1 MRTSA
6 TAFGTPSVNAKLR
19 AVLADLRQRLQD
31 LYGDR
36 LVTLVLYGSQ
46 ARGDAE
52 PGSDID
58 VMVVLK
64 GAVQPC
70 LEVERSGGLLTEVSL
85 HFDELV
91 SCIFVNEQDFA
102 TRNTPL
108 LMNIR
113 REGVLVN

>member
-1 MRTSA
+1 
-6 TAFGTPSVNAKLR
+6 VR
-19 AVLADLRQRLQD
+19 AVLAELRGRLQN

-58 VMVVLK
+58 VMVVLQ
-64 GAVQPC
+64 GPVQPC
-70 LEVERSGGLLTEVSL
+70 LEVERSGEILTEVSL
-85 HFDELV
+85 HFDEQV
-91 SCIFVNEQDFA
+91 SCVFVSQQDFA

-108 LMNIR
+108 LMNVR

>member
-1 MRTSA
+1 MRSSASTSG
-6 TAFGTPSVNAKLR
+6 TAPLGANLMAILAELR
-19 AVLADLRQRLQD
+19 GRFQQ

-52 PGSDID
+52 LGSDID

-64 GAVQPC
+64 GPVQPC
-70 LEVERSGGLLTEVSL
+70 LEVERSGGILTEVSL

-91 SCIFVNEQDFA
+91 SCVFVNERDFA

-113 REGVLVN
+113 REGVLVS